1 MSILVYQGSVIL
13 SGDITED
20 DTHFKTAN
28 AMASKV
34 SFPDAVV
41 LPLTPPSEG
50 RWGYVNDAFV
60 DLDVADA
67 NAAQAV
73 QDAINAQN
81 VDEAVKVRQTRAGLL
96 ADSDWVVTKA
106 IEQNAQDGLGVQIP
120 VVWLTYRQALRD
132 ITAQSGF
139 PRTVTWPSKP

>member
-20 DTHFKTAN
+20 DTYFKTAD

-41 LPLTPPSEG
+41 LPLTPPSAG

-60 DLDVADA
+60 DLDAADA

-81 VDEAVKVRQTRAGLL
+81 VDEAVKVRQTRAVML
-96 ADSDWVVTKA
+96 ADSDWTQVA
-106 IEQNAQDGLGVQIP
+106 DAP
-120 VVWLTYRQALRD
+120 VDKTAWATYRQALRD
-132 ITAQSGF
+132 ITTQTGF
-139 PRTVTWPSKP
+139 PRTMTWPNKP

>member
-20 DTHFKTAN
+20 DTYFRTAD

-34 SFPDAVV
+34 SFPTAVL
-41 LPLTPPSEG
+41 LPLTPPSAG

-73 QDAINAQN
+73 QDEINAQN
-81 VDEAVKVRQTRAGLL
+81 VDEAVKVRQTRAALL
-96 ADSDWVVTKA
+96 AASDWTQVA
-106 IEQNAQDGLGVQIP
+106 DAP
-120 VVWLTYRQALRD
+120 VDKTAWATYRQALRD
-132 ITAQSGF
+132 IPSQSGF
-139 PRTVTWPSKP
+139 PRSVTWPNKP

>member
-20 DTHFKTAN
+20 DTYFRTAN
-28 AMASKV
+28 AMAHKG

-50 RWGYVNDAFV
+50 RWGYVDDAFV

-67 NAAQAV
+67 NVAQAV
-73 QDAINAQN
+73 QDEINAQN

-96 ADSDWVVTKA
+96 EASDWTQVA
-106 IEQNAQDGLGVQIP
+106 DAP
-120 VVWLTYRQALRD
+120 VDKTAWATYRQALRD
-132 ITAQSGF
+132 IPSQSGF
-139 PRTVTWPSKP
+139 PRSVTWPSTP

>member
-20 DTHFKTAN
+20 DTHFKTAD

-34 SFPDAVV
+34 SFPDAVL

-60 DLDVADA
+60 DLDAADA

-96 ADSDWVVTKA
+96 EASDWTQVA
-106 IEQNAQDGLGVQIP
+106 DAP
-120 VVWLTYRQALRD
+120 VDKTAWATYRQALRD
-132 ITAQSGF
+132 ITSQSGF
-139 PRTVTWPSKP
+139 PRTVTWPSAPQ